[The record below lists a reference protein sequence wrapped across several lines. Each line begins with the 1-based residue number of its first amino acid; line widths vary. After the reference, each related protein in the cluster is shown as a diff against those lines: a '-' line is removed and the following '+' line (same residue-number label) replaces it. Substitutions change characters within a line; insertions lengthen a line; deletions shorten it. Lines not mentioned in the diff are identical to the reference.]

1 MCEIEKWRAI
11 TRQNNGEGK
20 SDKDK
25 SDGDGEED
33 GEEGEMEKREVM
45 NRAQSG
51 RGCALQ

>member
-1 MCEIEKWRAI
+1 MGRERAI
-11 TRQNNGEGK
+11 KT
-20 SDKDK
+20 KDD
-25 SDGDGEED
+25 DGDGEED